1 MVRDIRRCLAVCP
14 EPSRPGLWIG
24 DVEPNGDR
32 LGTCW
37 AAAGRREWA
46 LRQGWGGR
54 LVRQEQAQGM
64 LVAALGLLD
73 GYYGLGRGKPA
84 WATSY
89 WAGGGAGVAPPNQP
103 RK

>member
-1 MVRDIRRCLAVCP
+1 MDWGCRAEWRSTWHVLGCRRSV
-14 EPSRPGLWIG
+14 
-24 DVEPNGDR
+24 
-32 LGTCW
+32 
-37 AAAGRREWA
+37 REWA

-73 GYYGLGRGKPA
+73 GYYGLGRGKAA